1 MPARP
6 DCFHFGVHARNL
18 MKTINWQGVF
28 PAVTTKL
35 NPDFTLDVEGLRR
48 SLERLIQDGVAGVVM
63 MGMVGENAQ
72 LSDDEKLIVLRTA
85 TEVVR
90 GRVPVISG
98 LAETSTEKAVA
109 YAKKAQEIGV
119 DGLMVFPGLTYKS
132 DARETVEFYRT
143 VARASSL
150 QILLYNNPRGYGVDL
165 TPDLLVDLMS
175 EPTIVA
181 IKEESYD
188 TTRVTDL
195 LSRFGDRL
203 NVVCGVDDLI
213 LESAALGA
221 RAWVS
226 GMANALPAQ
235 SVELLRLASA
245 GEYEK
250 ARKLYRAL
258 TPLFHLDTVVKL
270 VQHIKLAE
278 NVIAGF
284 PETVKPPRLPLVGA
298 EREKTLAIV
307 EKTLADLKA
316 IGH

>member
-1 MPARP
+1 MSKI
-6 DCFHFGVHARNL
+6 H
-18 MKTINWQGVF
+18 WEGVF

-35 NPDFTLDVEGLRR
+35 KADFGLDLDEIARG
-48 SLERLIQDGVAGVVM
+48 LERLIEGGVAGVVM

-72 LSDDEKLIVLRTA
+72 LSDEEKLTVLRNAKA
-85 TEVVR
+85 TVR
-90 GRVPVISG
+90 GRVSVISG
-98 LAETSTEKAVA
+98 VAETSTERAVSFARKAEA
-109 YAKKAQEIGV
+109 IGV

-132 DARETVEFYRT
+132 DARETVEFYRS

-165 TPDLLVDLMS
+165 TPDLLDDLMG

-195 LSRFGDRL
+195 IGRFGDRL

-226 GMANALPAQ
+226 GMANAVPAQ
-235 SVELLRLASA
+235 SVQLLRLANA
-245 GEYEK
+245 GDFAK
-250 ARKLYRAL
+250 ARTVYRAL
-258 TPLFHLDTVVKL
+258 TPLFHLDTVAKL

-278 NVIAGF
+278 NSTAGF
-284 PETVKPPRLPLVGA
+284 AETVKPPRLPLVGA

-307 EKTLADLKA
+307 QKTLADLET
-316 IGH
+316 IGY